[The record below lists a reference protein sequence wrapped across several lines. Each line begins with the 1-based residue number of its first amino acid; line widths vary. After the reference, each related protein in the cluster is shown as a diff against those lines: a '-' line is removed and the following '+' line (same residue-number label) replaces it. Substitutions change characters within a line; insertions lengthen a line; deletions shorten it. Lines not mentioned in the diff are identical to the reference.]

1 MSLSS
6 LPQNPSKNDCSKWF
20 LDDLPNDIKQG
31 RIVYQT
37 RSIKNVKHTLTSFEQ
52 FKDNVENRCKP
63 ICSMFL
69 SSTTK
74 SVYDDVVLSM
84 IDVVKQFC
92 TQLFISD
99 GHIQTIRELLNQPG
113 EVDTSVFSCDIYNDE
128 HFHGCITIN
137 LVSPTYMAIVV
148 EKIGQQ
154 YQVSIA
160 NQIKLKFPNNRSGKI
175 VMNIQ
180 ADFDNTAPVCNLPIT
195 SQLLKRMND
204 HINKEG
210 NDLRKKYDIIM
221 KIKDVITNEPHIAE
235 IYQQEQHIIITIVNV
250 ITYDCRLLKCELKL
264 PANITQDELIK
275 TLCDHL
281 QEELYMRL
289 PYNTKFG
296 CFLCENFLA
305 KRFCY
310 EELFALTQLSGHMT
324 QSYVDNKC
332 HHVTPVNIISTL
344 IEQTAP
350 IKAPPN
356 PRAVACIHI
365 VMPLVL

>member
-1 MSLSS
+1 
-6 LPQNPSKNDCSKWF
+6 
-20 LDDLPNDIKQG
+20 
-31 RIVYQT
+31 
-37 RSIKNVKHTLTSFEQ
+37 
-52 FKDNVENRCKP
+52 
-63 ICSMFL
+63 
-69 SSTTK
+69 
-74 SVYDDVVLSM
+74 
-84 IDVVKQFC
+84 
-92 TQLFISD
+92 
-99 GHIQTIRELLNQPG
+99 
-113 EVDTSVFSCDIYNDE
+113 
-128 HFHGCITIN
+128 
-137 LVSPTYMAIVV
+137 
-148 EKIGQQ
+148 
-154 YQVSIA
+154 
-160 NQIKLKFPNNRSGKI
+160 
-175 VMNIQ
+175 
-180 ADFDNTAPVCNLPIT
+180 
-195 SQLLKRMND
+195 MND

-356 PRAVACIHI
+356 TRAVACIHI